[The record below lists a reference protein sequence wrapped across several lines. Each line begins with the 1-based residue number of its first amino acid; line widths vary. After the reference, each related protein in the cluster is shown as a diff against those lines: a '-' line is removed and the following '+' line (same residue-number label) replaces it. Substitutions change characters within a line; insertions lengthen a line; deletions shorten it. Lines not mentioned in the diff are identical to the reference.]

1 MLQALSTALKAI
13 LDAATIPALVR
24 NADVS
29 FDRPSDTFNPQNT
42 TINLFLYDIRENTEL
57 RSNEPVVERL
67 NGLVSLRQPSQ
78 RVACSYLVTV
88 WIASGEVG
96 EAAMLKQHQLLAEVL
111 RVFAGLPTIP
121 PALLSGT
128 PLASQPYPITLVN
141 LQSELMRN
149 PAEFWS
155 ALGGKL
161 RPSFT
166 LTATIALDAL
176 STPVSAKAVSS
187 TTFTIEDTT
196 SSAEVILHQIGGTVR
211 SAGNRT
217 PVPQVAVSIEALG
230 LRILT
235 DADGRF
241 RFGGLD
247 AGIAAVTFAKSGYST
262 VTRSMQVPGVTPTAF
277 DVDLSLAP

>member
-1 MLQALSTALKAI
+1 
-13 LDAATIPALVR
+13 
-24 NADVS
+24 
-29 FDRPSDTFNPQNT
+29 
-42 TINLFLYDIRENTEL
+42 
-57 RSNEPVVERL
+57 
-67 NGLVSLRQPSQ
+67 VSLRQPSL

-96 EAAMLKQHQLLAEVL
+96 EASILKQHQLLSEVL

-128 PLASQPYPITLVN
+128 PLASQPYPITLAT

-166 LTATIALDAL
+166 LTATIALDTL
-176 STPVSAKAVSS
+176 TTPVSAMPVSS

-196 SSAEVILHQIGGTVR
+196 SSAEVTSHQIGGTVR

-230 LRILT
+230 LRTLT
-235 DADGRF
+235 DADGSF
-241 RFGGLD
+241 LFGELN
-247 AGIAAVTFAKSGYST
+247 AGTAEIKFAKVGYTT
-262 VTRSMQVPGVTPTAF
+262 VTRSMQVPGATPTAF
-277 DVDLSLAP
+277 DVDLSPVP